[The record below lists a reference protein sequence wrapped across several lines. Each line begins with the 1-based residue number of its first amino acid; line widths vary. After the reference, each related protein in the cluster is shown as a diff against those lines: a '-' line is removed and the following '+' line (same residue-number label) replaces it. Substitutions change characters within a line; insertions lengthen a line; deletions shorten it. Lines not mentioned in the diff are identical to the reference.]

1 MVDANSLV
9 REAALGPVMQMLDSY
24 SAHELASIVKPSKL
38 TAALLDEMKV
48 KNPSASVKGAI
59 WQLACLLLRTYP
71 AILAEFRFEIQDV
84 MFNQLF
90 EQIRSTK
97 AELRTIIGILK
108 GFSHALDEVA
118 LSESQVEK
126 LYGAIK
132 IAMVPVEEGRSQSVL
147 KAAAK
152 LLATR
157 AQVFEAL
164 IIEDA
169 VPLSEEVLKLCSHQN
184 LDVREAANTLLEELT
199 RRFSKGLKEGKA
211 HKDIFSYLIKRYN
224 TIIESQTRFLTPLAV
239 TVTRTS
245 KLGVCAIVG
254 ILALP
259 TKTFMGEPILKSIL
273 SRLIEL
279 SNSQAIT

>member
-1 MVDANSLV
+1 MVDSC
-9 REAALGPVMQMLDSY
+9 G
-24 SAHELASIVKPSKL
+24 AHELGRVVKPSKL

-48 KNPSASVKGAI
+48 RSPSASVKGAM
-59 WQLACLLLRTYP
+59 WLLACLLLKTYP
-71 AILAEFRFEIQDV
+71 AVLADFRFEIQDV
-84 MFNQLF
+84 MFNQLL

-97 AELRTIIGILK
+97 PELRTIIGILK

-118 LSESQVEK
+118 LSESQVER

-132 IAMVPVEEGRSQSVL
+132 IAMMPVEERRSQSVL

-152 LLATR
+152 LLAAR

-169 VPLSEEVLKLCSHQN
+169 VPLFEEVLKLCTHQN

-224 TIIESQTRFLTPLAV
+224 GIIESQTRFLSPLAV

-245 KLGVCAIVG
+245 KLGG
-254 ILALP
+254 KP
-259 TKTFMGEPILKSIL
+259 
-273 SRLIEL
+273 
-279 SNSQAIT
+279 